1 MFIDQSL
8 VQQTVYTNQDIETL
22 SQKKVPGKAYKN
34 IYMIYTIWLLPRL
47 RLYTF
52 NWGRR
57 IL

>member
-47 RLYTF
+47 RLYTY
-52 NWGRR
+52 NWG
-57 IL
+57 